1 MDDLTNETVD
11 EYFKEKER
19 KKKYLKRYEKNR
31 ACVSRL
37 ESKLELIESKLN
49 SIKSTNYS
57 DLPKGGLHKGMD
69 DWVAEKIDLKKRI
82 DKLNKRGD
90 TLREET
96 YDIIDTIMEPKLVEI
111 MEYLFIKCY
120 EMEDVADMLGLSKRQ
135 VLRRYRDAIDAIEV
149 DKEVE

>member
-19 KKKYLKRYEKNR
+19 KKKYLKRYKKNR

-37 ESKLELIESKLN
+37 ENKLELIESKLN

-57 DLPKGGLHKGMD
+57 DMPKGGLPKGMD
-69 DWVAEKIDLKKRI
+69 DWIAEKIDLEKRI
-82 DKLNKRGD
+82 EKLNKYGD
-90 TLREET
+90 TLKEET
-96 YDIIDTIMEPKLVEI
+96 YDIIDGIMEPKLVEI

-135 VLRRYRDAIDAIEV
+135 VLRRYRDAIDAIKV
-149 DKEVE
+149 DKEDD

>member
-19 KKKYLKRYEKNR
+19 KKKYLKRYKKNR

>member
-11 EYFKEKER
+11 EYFKDKER
-19 KKKYLKRYEKNR
+19 KKKYLKRYKKNR

-37 ESKLELIESKLN
+37 KSKLELIESKLN

-57 DLPKGGLHKGMD
+57 NMPKGGIPKGMD
-69 DWVAEKIDLKKRI
+69 DWIAEKIDLEKRI
-82 DKLNKRGD
+82 EKLNKSGD
-90 TLREET
+90 TLKEET

-135 VLRRYRDAIDAIEV
+135 LLRRYRNALDAIEL
-149 DKEVE
+149 DKEED